1 MAGLRIDDAQA
12 VLKEVFGHDQFR
24 PNQWD
29 VIRGV
34 LGERRDALAVLATG
48 SGKSLMFQFPTAFLR
63 RHKRR
68 QSVTIVISPL
78 LSLISDQ
85 LLALRVLDI
94 PAVALSSTS
103 KASDMNAVMNGEAWL
118 VYTTPETA
126 LTSTFA
132 SAIEAG
138 RSKAGVSVDLIAID
152 EAHCISEWGVD
163 DSGFRASYAGLGRL
177 RDMFP
182 GVPVLA
188 ATATATLRVEAD
200 VTRSLGL
207 VDPLRV
213 RASMLRSN
221 LAYDVKPK
229 PAGGDAGAWVMAP
242 LIFRALTSVA
252 ADAAGSPPPAS
263 PASPGSSPGPG
274 QRRRATVS
282 GSCIVYTLTRNA
294 CDAVAAT
301 LNARVSRAGIC
312 VAAYHAGMGEEQ
324 RRSVHEGFLADRIHV
339 VVATV
344 AFAMGIDKPDIRLVL
359 HFGPSKSLAGYAQQ
373 TGRAGRDGLP
383 SRCVLFHAPAD
394 FTRLSGLI
402 ASSAKRQAPSS
413 QATPAGESPA
423 IAELG
428 CMRRFTHGSSCR
440 HRLLIEHFGEE
451 VPPGWACR
459 TACDVCCGGSPP
471 RGAVVRAAPG
481 DDDERSGGDG
491 GAAPPQPEV
500 PLDRLVDAR
509 LEVGAIC
516 CGLVA
521 LGNATPT
528 VLTEFVRGQSSNKTL
543 ARQLDRWPALRESPA
558 FGAGLRRG
566 TKPGWAALIAACE
579 PLGLTNSVTKTRDLG
594 RSRGGSYTRAYAVLH
609 PTPVARQIAKVWPT
623 LASAARERE
632 LHARAVARA
641 AFRGTEV
648 PPAPELPPSG
658 FAQLEALARW
668 RAPPEILTVARTMHM
683 LLSQKAPLLSPA
695 LGQAHGAAAAAAGGG
710 TGAAKAQGALL
721 ASGRPTAS
729 LAGLRVESLDPAER
743 VLLDEL
749 RALRSS
755 LAALRG
761 VPAAYL
767 LSEPTMLAIA
777 RERPG
782 THKEFLRMPGVSGR
796 QADQL
801 AKAVCGLVSDA
812 AARLGLGGRHVRTPV
827 KPASAAAPAGPGSG
841 SATPLAHSPA
851 ASARSAGSSVE
862 AAAQALA
869 EAQGQLES
877 AMRLLAARQ
886 AKLEE
891 AKRRAPPP
899 GFPPPPSTP
908 VGGWDGRISLG
919 SVRWSHD
926 MPVAFLTEIAGDGEE
941 ATARAARAAA
951 ARGTAGA
958 ADASTSSSGP
968 TGGPRAPKRLRGGA
982 RLCGPDDDE
991 WSRPRP
997 PPFRGD
1003 VTAPQ
1008 GSPRPT
1014 DTQVIDLE
1022 DGDDNACGDDDIDE
1036 ADMLH
1041 AVLAAEQSL
1050 AKGSC

>member
-413 QATPAGESPA
+413 QAAPAGESPT

-609 PTPVARQIAKVWPT
+609 PTLVARQIAK
-623 LASAARERE
+623 
-632 LHARAVARA
+632 
-641 AFRGTEV
+641 
-648 PPAPELPPSG
+648 
-658 FAQLEALARW
+658 LEALARW

-749 RALRSS
+749 RTLRSS

-767 LSEPTMLAIA
+767 LSERTMLAIA
-777 RERPG
+777 PSPYGQARIHSAHSLETTLLSSKWLPLLSDNCTTG
-782 THKEFLRMPGVSGR
+782 CQEAHKRGDHFKLDDCRVWMRIMFL
-796 QADQL
+796 
-801 AKAVCGLVSDA
+801 
-812 AARLGLGGRHVRTPV
+812 AAREHGLHDHPAFWDWYIRFIGHFVRVYERSAPPFAAESAAWSADATAVAEYMRDGWKMRDILGLSFHE
-827 KPASAAAPAGPGSG
+827 ASAAI
-841 SATPLAHSPA
+841 
-851 ASARSAGSSVE
+851 
-862 AAAQALA
+862 
-869 EAQGQLES
+869 
-877 AMRLLAARQ
+877 
-886 AKLEE
+886 
-891 AKRRAPPP
+891 
-899 GFPPPPSTP
+899 
-908 VGGWDGRISLG
+908 DGR
-919 SVRWSHD
+919 
-926 MPVAFLTEIAGDGEE
+926 
-941 ATARAARAAA
+941 
-951 ARGTAGA
+951 
-958 ADASTSSSGP
+958 
-968 TGGPRAPKRLRGGA
+968 
-982 RLCGPDDDE
+982 
-991 WSRPRP
+991 
-997 PPFRGD
+997 
-1003 VTAPQ
+1003 
-1008 GSPRPT
+1008 
-1014 DTQVIDLE
+1014 
-1022 DGDDNACGDDDIDE
+1022 
-1036 ADMLH
+1036 
-1041 AVLAAEQSL
+1041 
-1050 AKGSC
+1050 